1 MRLRGGN
8 RKTPIAGGAGAMT
21 TPGDNQ
27 NRDPFEEPRLM
38 DVEATPQQAR
48 PRREPT
54 RRRRRDIQGAQ
65 MLLRRQ
71 SRPNAEQPPEH
82 PWDSE

>member
-1 MRLRGGN
+1 
-8 RKTPIAGGAGAMT
+8 
-21 TPGDNQ
+21 
-27 NRDPFEEPRLM
+27 M
-38 DVEATPQQAR
+38 DVEATPPEAR
-48 PRREPT
+48 PGRQPT

-71 SRPNAEQPPEH
+71 SRPNSDQPPKH